1 MMKKILVGIPV
12 FLILGISMALSY
24 FYYDFAVGKKSAE
37 KMWEERK
44 ISRITDLGTT
54 KTLTVL
60 PLLELVPGKEGLK
73 NEGGLSY
80 LIKTDNATIL
90 LDTGFNW
97 GKESPSPLLHNMKKL
112 GITLADFETIV
123 ISHNHMDHVGGMKYQ
138 SMKSF
143 SIDRDQIPLGKKRIF
158 TPISMTYPGQVPV
171 YVEKPQKIAE
181 GITTTGVIRNHLYL
195 MGAVSEQAI
204 AVNLEGKGIVIISAC
219 GHQTLPKLLQQ
230 TKELFAEP
238 VYGIIGGLHYPVIP
252 MQTNVKVMGIPL
264 QNYIGTGKVPWK
276 PITIEEVGQKIALLK
291 SYNPKYV
298 ALSPHDSCRLT
309 IDTFKQSFGSAYHE
323 IRVGLPLKVQ

>member
-1 MMKKILVGIPV
+1 MKKILIGIPV
-12 FLILGISMALSY
+12 FLILCIGLALLY
-24 FYYDFAVGKKSAE
+24 FSHDFTEGKKTAE
-37 KMWEERK
+37 KMWEERN

-60 PLLELVPGKEGLK
+60 PLLELAPGKEGLK
-73 NEGGLSY
+73 VEGGLSY

-90 LDTGFNW
+90 LDTGLNW
-97 GKESPSPLLHNMKKL
+97 EKESPSPLLHNMKQL
-112 GITLADFETIV
+112 GISLDDIDTIV
-123 ISHNHMDHVGGMKYQ
+123 ISHNHVDHVGGMKYQ

-143 SIDRDQIPLGKKRIF
+143 SIDRDQIPLGKKRIY
-158 TPISMTYPGQVPV
+158 TPISMTYPGQNPV

-181 GITTTGVIRNHLYL
+181 GITTTGIIRNHLYL

-230 TKELFAEP
+230 IKELFAEP
-238 VYGIIGGLHYPVIP
+238 IYGFIGGLHYPVTP
-252 MQTNVKVMGIPL
+252 MQTNVKLMGIPL

-276 PITIEEVGQKIALLK
+276 PITIDEVKQNIALLK
-291 SYNPKYV
+291 RYDPKYV

-309 IDTFKQSFGSAYHE
+309 LDTFKQSFGSAYHE
-323 IRVGLPLKVQ
+323 IRAGLPLTVQ